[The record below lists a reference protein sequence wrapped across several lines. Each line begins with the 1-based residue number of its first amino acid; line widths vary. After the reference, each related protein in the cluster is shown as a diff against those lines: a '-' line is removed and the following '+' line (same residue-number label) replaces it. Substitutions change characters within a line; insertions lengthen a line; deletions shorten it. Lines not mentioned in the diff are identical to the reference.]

1 MNPTLPSA
9 CWKCKPGNNPSTAR
23 SPDVTLCFL
32 RPLTITHVDSERAW
46 RGGQQSLWT
55 LAQALRAR
63 GHQQIIVCPPDSAL
77 AERAR
82 AAGFTV
88 AAQPSRAG
96 DIVHAHSGRA
106 QNSAYRATL
115 GSQVRRVVTRH
126 VAFAPSHPLVH
137 RLKYTMTCHGII
149 AVSDSVREVLTRAG
163 VPSKKIVVIH
173 TGIELP
179 ALLPHR
185 PHDTFV
191 VGHMGAFTA
200 EKGQDVAIAAAKL
213 LPRAK
218 FILAGEGPRLADL
231 RRGAPSN
238 VSFPGFL
245 EDREA
250 FFASLD
256 LFVMP
261 SRSEAWGLAALE
273 AMAHGVPV
281 IASNI
286 GGLRE
291 IIEPGRSGWLFP
303 AGDASALARTIEEA
317 SADPARLRK
326 TAVAARERAA
336 HFSIEK
342 MAEQTE
348 RFYRSLL
355 R

>member
-1 MNPTLPSA
+1 
-9 CWKCKPGNNPSTAR
+9 
-23 SPDVTLCFL
+23 
-32 RPLTITHVDSERAW
+32 
-46 RGGQQSLWT
+46 
-55 LAQALRAR
+55 
-63 GHQQIIVCPPDSAL
+63 
-77 AERAR
+77 
-82 AAGFTV
+82 
-88 AAQPSRAG
+88 
-96 DIVHAHSGRA
+96 
-106 QNSAYRATL
+106 
-115 GSQVRRVVTRH
+115 
-126 VAFAPSHPLVH
+126 
-137 RLKYTMTCHGII
+137 MTCHGII
-149 AVSDSVREVLTRAG
+149 AVSDSVRDVLTRAG

-179 ALLPHR
+179 TLPPHR

-191 VGHMGAFTA
+191 IGHMGAFTA
-200 EKGQDVAIAAAKL
+200 EKGQEVAIAAARL
-213 LPRAK
+213 LPRTK

-245 EDREA
+245 DDRAA

-281 IASNI
+281 IASDI

-291 IIEPGRSGWLFP
+291 IVEAGRSGWLFP
-303 AGDASALARTIEEA
+303 AGDAAALASAIKQA
-317 SADPARLRK
+317 CADPALLRK
-326 TAVAARERAA
+326 LAGAARKRAA

-348 RFYRSLL
+348 RFYRSLM
-355 R
+355 RP

>member
-1 MNPTLPSA
+1 MDA
-9 CWKCKPGNNPSTAR
+9 
-23 SPDVTLCFL
+23 
-32 RPLTITHVDSERAW
+32 H
-46 RGGQQSLWT
+46 
-55 LAQALRAR
+55 
-63 GHQQIIVCPPDSAL
+63 
-77 AERAR
+77 
-82 AAGFTV
+82 
-88 AAQPSRAG
+88 PSRDF

-115 GSQVRRVVTRH
+115 GSPVRRVVTRH

-137 RLKYTMTCHGII
+137 RLKYSMTCHGII
-149 AVSDSVREVLTRAG
+149 AVSHSVRDVLTRAG

-179 ALLPHR
+179 TLPPHHR
-185 PHDTFV
+185 HAGTFV

-213 LPRAK
+213 LPRTK

-231 RRGAPSN
+231 RCGAPSN

-245 EDREA
+245 EDRAA

-291 IIEPGRSGWLFP
+291 IVEPGRGGWLFP
-303 AGDASALARTIEEA
+303 TGDAAALARAIEEA
-317 SADPARLRK
+317 AADPESLRQA
-326 TAVAARERAA
+326 AVAARERAA
-336 HFSIEK
+336 HFSVEK

-355 R
+355 SRL